1 MNKDLEKDE
10 MSKKLESEYK
20 NLILQDVPDLWSR
33 IEANLEPKYQA
44 FSGDSSTQD
53 NLKNKNSEKKSSK
66 VVSFKKHFKTW
77 GTVAAACACVAIAIP
92 VFMGSVNNKNNFVA
106 SEDMAVP
113 NYEVNDE
120 VVNKNSN
127 MNEIFMEDL
136 GDQLEAA
143 QDDKL
148 MPEENLDFEFAGAVN
163 EQVEYTLTVEIL
175 DKEITDEEII
185 YTALVLIAD
194 EDSGLQESEEI
205 IIHDTILEGTV
216 GENAEFEY
224 FHEYEIKVSPD
235 VNNFGENIYR
245 LINN

>member
-33 IEANLEPKYQA
+33 IEANLEPKYQS
-44 FSGDSSTQD
+44 FSGNSSTQD
-53 NLKNKNSEKKSSK
+53 NLKNKNSEKKSNK
-66 VVSFKKHFKTW
+66 VVSFKKHYKTW
-77 GTVAAACACVAIAIP
+77 GTVAAACACVAIALP
-92 VFMGSVNNKNNFVA
+92 VFFGSINDKNKIIN
-106 SEDMAVP
+106 SENMAAP
-113 NYEVNDE
+113 NYEVKDE
-120 VVNKNSN
+120 IVNKNSN
-127 MNEIFMEDL
+127 MNEFFVADL
-136 GDQLEAA
+136 GNQLEAA
-143 QDDKL
+143 QDDRFVTKESL
-148 MPEENLDFEFAGAVN
+148 GVEFAEAID
-163 EQVEYTLTVEIL
+163 EQTEYTLTVEIL

-185 YTALVLIAD
+185 YTALVLTSD

-216 GENAEFEY
+216 EENAEFEY

-245 LINN
+245 LTN

>member
-1 MNKDLEKDE
+1 MNKDLVKDE

-33 IEANLEPKYQA
+33 IEANLEPKQQNNA
-44 FSGDSSTQD
+44 NDNSIVSINSG
-53 NLKNKNSEKKSSK
+53 KNSKK
-66 VVSFKKHFKTW
+66 VAGFKRYKTW
-77 GTVAAACACVAIAIP
+77 GTVAAACACVAIALP
-92 VFMGSVNNKNNFVA
+92 VFIGSMNDKNKVIN
-106 SEDMAVP
+106 SEGMATP
-113 NYEVNDE
+113 NYEVKDE

-127 MNEIFMEDL
+127 VNEFFMEDL
-136 GDQLEAA
+136 DAQLEAT
-143 QDDKL
+143 QDDRFVTKESL
-148 MPEENLDFEFAGAVN
+148 GFEFAEAVD
-163 EQVEYTLTVEIL
+163 EQTEYTLTVEIL
-175 DKEITDEEII
+175 DKEITEEEII
-185 YTALVLIAD
+185 YTALVLTSD

-224 FHEYEIKVSPD
+224 FHEYEVKVTPD